1 MPVPDFATLDVLRQY
16 NILDSTPE
24 EGFDG
29 LARLAAQLGG
39 VSVGLIA
46 FLRGD
51 SSALAGED
59 RYWLKALTGWPE
71 NTPCHPL
78 VCLDSTLAAEDGLLV
93 IDLQQDERFVFE
105 PITVGTPAVRFYAG
119 VPLLSPAGAA
129 LGVLA
134 VMGWEPGNPSEG
146 LMDGLRLLA
155 RQVIAQLELRRR
167 TAALTE
173 AIAQH
178 HAAETEQKL
187 LFSLS
192 AHLACVMG
200 ADGYLKRLN
209 PAWRK
214 LLGYT
219 AAELMAKPFLEFIH
233 PDDWEITLNHIQKVV
248 AKGKKVTFQ
257 NRCRHRDGS
266 YHRLQWRIGP
276 LQDRQLLCA
285 TASEVS
291 ADAPLDP
298 KPPQYDLLSDLA
310 FALNQHSIAAVT
322 DPQGKILYANDKF
335 CEISWYSRE
344 ELIGQDHRLIS
355 SGYHSRE
362 FFRDMWQTISS
373 GNVWR
378 GEICNRAKNNI
389 LYWVDTT
396 IVPILDETGKPQ
408 RYIALRTDITER
420 KEAEQELKARSHL
433 AELGA
438 AVGVTLS
445 QGGTVIDILKRC
457 TAQLVQYLDAH
468 SAYVWTL
475 NPETRLLELQA
486 STGGYSCPKEFQNR
500 IPIGISVI
508 GYAAQTRQPYLTDN
522 VLNDMCIGSKDWL
535 EQERIVGFAAYP
547 LVTEDRLIGVMALFS
562 HLPFAQTV
570 HKTLG
575 WISNSLAVAIDRT
588 LAREEL
594 LSRREALLFRLA
606 SQIRASLDLEAI
618 LETTVSEV
626 WSLLQ
631 VDRCQFLWCRS
642 TLEATRLEITHEAR
656 NPALLSLL
664 GDYPLGPGRVLGEKV
679 LNLEMVRIA
688 DGRPG
693 AVEPG
698 LLEVLNRADAVA
710 HLLMPLETRSHKLGA
725 IACYHSSPRAW
736 TDSEVELLQAVADQV
751 AIAIDQAELYA
762 HSREAAIAAEA
773 QAAQLSQTLQHLQQ
787 TQAHLI
793 QSEKMSSLGQMVAGI
808 AHEINN
814 PVNFIN
820 GNLVHANN
828 YTKDL
833 LHLLNLYQNHIPDPP
848 DEVAQAL
855 QSIDLDFI
863 ADDLPKLMT
872 SMKIGADRIRQIV
885 LSLRNFSRLDEAE
898 KKPVDIH
905 EGIDSTLL
913 ILQNRLKNHAEGTGI
928 DVEKEYGS
936 LPKVECYAGQ
946 LNQVFMNILV
956 NAIDALE
963 ECPPPRRITIS
974 TEFVPQPAI
983 ALAPPAEPAP
993 SQSPEPTGCVVIR
1006 IADNGPGISAETRD
1020 RLFDPFFTTKPVGK
1034 GTGLGLSI
1042 SYQIVVQR
1050 HGGSLECESEVGKGT
1065 TFIIRI
1071 PLI

>member
-1 MPVPDFATLDVLRQY
+1 
-16 NILDSTPE
+16 
-24 EGFDG
+24 
-29 LARLAAQLGG
+29 
-39 VSVGLIA
+39 
-46 FLRGD
+46 
-51 SSALAGED
+51 
-59 RYWLKALTGWPE
+59 
-71 NTPCHPL
+71 
-78 VCLDSTLAAEDGLLV
+78 
-93 IDLQQDERFVFE
+93 
-105 PITVGTPAVRFYAG
+105 
-119 VPLLSPAGAA
+119 
-129 LGVLA
+129 
-134 VMGWEPGNPSEG
+134 
-146 LMDGLRLLA
+146 
-155 RQVIAQLELRRR
+155 
-167 TAALTE
+167 
-173 AIAQH
+173 
-178 HAAETEQKL
+178 
-187 LFSLS
+187 
-192 AHLACVMG
+192 
-200 ADGYLKRLN
+200 
-209 PAWRK
+209 PAWRR

-233 PDDWEITLNHIQKVV
+233 PDDWELTLNHVQKVV

-257 NRCRHRDGS
+257 NRYRHRDGS
-266 YHRLQWRIGP
+266 YHQFQWRIGP

-291 ADAPLDP
+291 ATAAADTPAP
-298 KPPQYDLLSDLA
+298 KYDLLSDLA
-310 FALNQHSIAAVT
+310 FALNQHSIAAIT
-322 DPQGKILYANDKF
+322 DPKGKILYANDKF

-362 FFRDMWQTISS
+362 FFRDLWQTIAS

-396 IVPILDETGKPQ
+396 IVPILDAAGKPQ

-445 QGGTVIDILKRC
+445 QGGTVTDILKRC

-475 NPETRLLELQA
+475 NPETRLLELRA
-486 STGGYSCPKEFQNR
+486 SAGGSSCPKEFQNR
-500 IPIGISVI
+500 IPMGISVI

-535 EQERIVGFAAYP
+535 ERERVVGFAAYP
-547 LVTEDRLIGVMALFS
+547 LVTEDRLIGVVALFS

-642 TLEATRLEITHEAR
+642 TLDSTRLEITHEAR
-656 NPALLSLL
+656 NPSLMSLL
-664 GDYPLGPGRVLGEKV
+664 GDYPLGPGRVLGEKI
-679 LNLEMVRIA
+679 LNLETVRIA
-688 DGRPG
+688 DGRPST
-693 AVEPG
+693 VEPG

-710 HLLMPLETRSHKLGA
+710 QLLMPLETRSNRLGA

-751 AIAIDQAELYA
+751 AIAIDQSELYTR
-762 HSREAAIAAEA
+762 SREAAIAAEA

-833 LHLLNLYQNHIPDPP
+833 LHLLHLFQGHVVEPSP
-848 DEVAQAL
+848 ELQQAL
-855 QSIDLDFI
+855 QSVDLDFI
-863 ADDLPKLMT
+863 SDDLPKLMT

-913 ILQNRLKNHAEGTGI
+913 ILQNRLKNHADGTGI
-928 DVEKEYGS
+928 DVVKEYS
-936 LPKVECYAGQ
+936 QLPRVECYAGQ
-946 LNQVFMNILV
+946 LNQVFMNILA
-956 NAIDALE
+956 NSIDALE
-963 ECPPPRRITIS
+963 SCPQPRLITIS
-974 TEFVPQPAI
+974 TSFEPQPAN
-983 ALAPPAEPAP
+983 ALVPSTESSSPSHTVPPGSAI
-993 SQSPEPTGCVVIR
+993 IR
-1006 IADNGPGISAETRD
+1006 IADNGPGMSAEIRD

-1050 HGGSLECESEVGKGT
+1050 HGGSLECESELGRGT
-1065 TFIIRI
+1065 TFTIRI
-1071 PLI
+1071 PLK